1 MRACRASRE
10 AEKAD
15 RASGC
20 WTDKEKEGRKEATGE
35 MQRDLRRL
43 SGGREGS
50 RAAALGG
57 SGAPQDLAT
66 GPTILP
72 SSSHRAK
79 PAVVGSGRSPD
90 TGGGKLGPF

>member
-1 MRACRASRE
+1 MAAGQIRRR
-10 AEKAD
+10 
-15 RASGC
+15 
-20 WTDKEKEGRKEATGE
+20 KEGRKQQGE
-35 MQRDLRRL
+35 MQQDLRRL

-50 RAAALGG
+50 RAAALGV
-57 SGAPQDLAT
+57 SGAPRGLAT
-66 GPTILP
+66 GPTVLP